1 VTEPTYNE
9 RIRRLRY
16 ARGWTQQQAAEA
28 IADAISEA
36 TKRGRPSGVDAQW
49 FGRLERGELRWP
61 NATYRNALRTVFG
74 VTSDSELGL
83 SGVRSRDVRP
93 TPQVARSTDLAAHEA
108 TRVTINAEEV
118 AAEHD
123 PDMGELDEM
132 NRRELLRSLSV
143 AGALIAL
150 PPDTGMTSDH
160 PRKID
165 TAELDEYEQLNSH
178 LWRVFA
184 LAKSK
189 RAVYPV
195 VRQQLEQLTATL
207 QRSRT
212 DATHK
217 RACMLTSDLFQ
228 LAGEVFFDS
237 NRYTDAAHCYTL
249 AASASKEAGAY
260 DLWACALTRHSFI
273 GLYEH
278 DFTGTA
284 SMLDAA
290 SRLAQHGDSELST
303 RYWVAAVQAE
313 VFAGLGDLDGCNR
326 ALDTAE
332 AVHALNGPVH
342 TDGWLR
348 FDGSRLA
355 EQRGACYTRLQ
366 RYDLAETAL
375 TDALSQRLSARRR
388 GSVLTDLTLLG
399 IQRGDIDQVVTYG
412 SAAVELAHHT
422 GSGWIGRK
430 LADVRSQLAPFNTDA
445 RIAELTDSITALT
458 CSV

>member
-9 RIRRLRY
+9 RIRQLRY
-16 ARGWTQQQAAEA
+16 ARGWTQQQAADA
-28 IADAISEA
+28 IADAVGEA
-36 TKRGRPSGVDAQW
+36 TKRDRPSGIDAQW
-49 FGRLERGELRWP
+49 FGRLERGELHWP
-61 NATYRNALRTVFG
+61 NATYRTALRTVFG
-74 VTSDSELGL
+74 AASDSELGL
-83 SGVRSRDVRP
+83 SGMRSRTRKTTVQAKRTTGP
-93 TPQVARSTDLAAHEA
+93 AAQALA
-108 TRVTINAEEV
+108 RVTINGEEV
-118 AAEHD
+118 ATGHD
-123 PDMGELDEM
+123 PDTDELDEM

-143 AGALIAL
+143 AGALIVL
-150 PPDTGMTSDH
+150 PPETSVNTGT
-160 PRKID
+160 PRKVD
-165 TAELDEYEQLNSH
+165 PAELDEYEQLNAH

-195 VRQQLEQLTATL
+195 VRQQLDQLTATL
-207 QRSRT
+207 QRSHT
-212 DATHK
+212 DATHE
-217 RACMLTSDLFQ
+217 RLCTLTSDLFQ

-249 AASASKEAGAY
+249 AASAGKEADAY

-278 DFTGTA
+278 NFTGTA
-284 SMLDAA
+284 PMLEAA
-290 SRLAQHGDSELST
+290 SRLAQRGDSELST

-313 VFAGLGDLDGCNR
+313 VYAGLGDLDGCNR
-326 ALDTAE
+326 ALDTAQ
-332 AVHALNGPVH
+332 AVHALTGPVH

-375 TDALSQRLSARRR
+375 TDALSQKLSARRR

-399 IQRGDIDQVVTYG
+399 IQRGDIDQVLKYG
-412 SAAVELAHHT
+412 GAALALAQHT
-422 GSGWIGRK
+422 GSGWVGRK
-430 LADVRSQLAPFNTDA
+430 LADVRTQLAPLSTDT
-445 RIAELTDSITALT
+445 RIAELTGSITALT
-458 CSV
+458 RSI